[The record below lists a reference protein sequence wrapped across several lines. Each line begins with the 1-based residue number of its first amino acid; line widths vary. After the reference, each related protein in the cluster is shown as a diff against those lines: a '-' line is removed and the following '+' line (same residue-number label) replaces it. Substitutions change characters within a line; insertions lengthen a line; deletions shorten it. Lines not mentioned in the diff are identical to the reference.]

1 MLRKRPYGHVR
12 EDTGHLRTPTRVYRT
27 PTDTSCKNLPLQQD
41 DFAKRDRSKSFSS
54 CSIPKAS
61 EDGFDAGHLR
71 EIRPTQ
77 QPVSP
82 ACTDVAP
89 LGNRHPRAV
98 PRVGDGQGPRGR
110 CARRGG
116 ASQGRTAMGTNMGP
130 PCRSGVAGTPPRT
143 GTRWKQPRGQLLP
156 PVRGNARRRVWRRRT
171 KSRRR
176 SGCRGCTRSGTR
188 SWPRDSRC
196 V

>member
-1 MLRKRPYGHVR
+1 MLMTITAVN
-12 EDTGHLRTPTRVYRT
+12 EL
-27 PTDTSCKNLPLQQD
+27 LQQT
-41 DFAKRDRSKSFSS
+41 
-54 CSIPKAS
+54 ILLGLAS
-61 EDGFDAGHLR
+61 RQWRVGFFDLSLQMLAPATYTCLR
-71 EIRPTQ
+71 PPQ

-89 LGNRHPRAV
+89 LGPGVPQAV
-98 PRVGDGQGPRGR
+98 PRVGDGQRPRGR

-143 GTRWKQPRGQLLP
+143 GTQWKQPRGQLLP

-188 SWPRDSRC
+188 SWPRDSQC